1 MIQNIS
7 GTDELDDRIAVAVI
21 AAVQLFIDEETNLN
35 FSKDSLQLS
44 EWNLTRW
51 SNFRNSNSGYLN
63 SWNNNYGF

>member
-21 AAVQLFIDEETNLN
+21 AAVQLFIDEETKLN

-63 SWNNNYGF
+63 SWNNNHGF

>member
-1 MIQNIS
+1 MTQNIS
-7 GTDELDDRIAVAVI
+7 GPDELDDRIAVAMI

>member
-1 MIQNIS
+1 MTQNIS
-7 GTDELDDRIAVAVI
+7 GTDELDDRIAVAMI

-51 SNFRNSNSGYLN
+51 SNFSNSNSGNLN